1 MKLCAMRFCGHTWHH
16 NPKSLEISNGK
27 KVVKLQIP
35 YADDITQSFGE
46 MPSLIKGV
54 GELYGKDC
62 LYQYEQLRK
71 IYEKGEYGILCLP
84 KLPPMY
90 ACFESLSIVATSK
103 KDVLTYSFTF
113 SKLRKEKSQDFKE
126 DFVTAKS
133 GQTLFDIANLC
144 DKNVDEL
151 VSLNPQI
158 MFINDLKEGERVRL
172 C

>member
-1 MKLCAMRFCGHTWHH
+1 MDLLFEAAV
-16 NPKSLEISNGK
+16 E
-27 KVVKLQIP
+27 
-35 YADDITQSFGE
+35 AA
-46 MPSLIKGV
+46 
-54 GELYGKDC
+54 GELIS
-62 LYQYEQLRK
+62 E
-71 IYEKGEYGILCLP
+71 GID
-84 KLPPMY
+84 
-90 ACFESLSIVATSK
+90 AVATSK

-113 SKLRKEKSQDFKE
+113 SKLSKEKSQDFKE

-133 GQTLFDIANLC
+133 GQTLFDIANMC